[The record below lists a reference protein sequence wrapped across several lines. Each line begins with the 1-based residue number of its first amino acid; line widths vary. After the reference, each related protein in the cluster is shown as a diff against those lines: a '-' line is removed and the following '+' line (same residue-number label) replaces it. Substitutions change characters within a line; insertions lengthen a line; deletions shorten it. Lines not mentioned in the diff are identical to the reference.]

1 MPRSTARVLLPVKQ
15 IMHIFRQRGLN
26 PRLHSVVLCSSSFRI
41 PSLGLPLLFRR
52 FLIANH

>member
-1 MPRSTARVLLPVKQ
+1 MSRSTARVLLPVKQ

-26 PRLHSVVLCSSSFRI
+26 PRLHSVVLCSSSFKI

-52 FLIANH
+52 FLVANH